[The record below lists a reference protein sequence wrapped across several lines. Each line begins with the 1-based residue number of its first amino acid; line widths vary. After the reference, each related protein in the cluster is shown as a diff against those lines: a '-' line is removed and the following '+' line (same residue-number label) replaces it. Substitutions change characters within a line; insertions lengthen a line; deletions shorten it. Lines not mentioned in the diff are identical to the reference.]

1 MVPMLTRRQ
10 AMALPALAALRSA
23 PAQDSLSL
31 QAGPL
36 SLVFEPKLAF
46 VRYIKFGE
54 HEVLRGIYAA
64 VRDQVWGTVA
74 PKVTNLV
81 TEIKAD
87 SFSIAFDVACQEK
100 DIDFVWRGRVTGN
113 ATGEIQFTFDGEARS
128 SFLRNR
134 IGFCVLHPIAECAGK
149 PCEVEE
155 DGGKTTRG
163 TFPLAIAPHQP
174 FFNMKAISHQLPGG
188 ARVRVGFEGDLFEME
203 DHRNWTDGNYK
214 TYCTPLARPFPHQV
228 TKGDRVRQAITV
240 TVKSNGPAPVVK
252 KRPAVEIAVAAA
264 PTGKLPRLGTT
275 YGGGAWMERMAFAH
289 LRVDLNLAD
298 PSWKK
303 TLDEAG
309 SNGPALELA
318 LELPDDAEA
327 ALSELARMGLPVAR
341 YLIYKT
347 GEKSTKAKWIEL
359 ARKHLKGAPIAS
371 GTNIYFTEL
380 NRERPPVNLI
390 DQACYS
396 INPQVHAFDNTSLV
410 ENLEA
415 QGDTLRSARAFLGS
429 RPIAVTPIT
438 LRPRFNAEAK
448 VRVMNPPDPR
458 QSSPFCAAWTLGSI
472 KYMAENGAASVTY
485 YDLAGPGGFAEK
497 GRVFPVGALMKEI
510 LPWQDA
516 AVHAASSSDPLKAVA
531 LVATKGKKRAVFLAN
546 LTDGALVV
554 DCPHTNADRLV
565 PLLPY
570 QTRKFES
577 AV

>member
-1 MVPMLTRRQ
+1 MLTRRQ
-10 AMALPALAALRSA
+10 ALALPALFA
-23 PAQDSLSL
+23 PRAQAQDALTL
-31 QAGPL
+31 TAGPL

-74 PKVTNLV
+74 PQVSNLV
-81 TEIKAD
+81 TEIKPAQ
-87 SFSIAFDVACQEK
+87 FIIAFDVVCQEK
-100 DIDFVWRGRVTGN
+100 DIDFHWQGRVTGN
-113 ATGEIQFTFDGEARS
+113 ATGEIKFTFDGQARS

-155 DGGKTTRG
+155 DGGKITKG

-174 FFNMKAISHQLPGG
+174 FLNMKSVSHQLPGG
-188 ARVRVGFEGDLFEME
+188 AKVQVKFEGDLFEME

-228 TKGDRVRQAITV
+228 KQGDRIQQAIVVTV
-240 TVKSNGPAPVVK
+240 TGGGAAPVIR
-252 KRPAVEIAVAAA
+252 KRHAVEITVAPNA
-264 PTGKLPRLGTT
+264 TSKIPRLGTT
-275 YGGGAWMERMAFAH
+275 HTGTLFNPRPTFAH
-289 LRVDLNLAD
+289 LRLDLNAA
-298 PSWKK
+298 
-303 TLDEAG
+303 TLNWTKQIEATGG
-309 SNGPALELA
+309 SIPLELA
-318 LELPDDAEA
+318 LELSDNAEA
-327 ALSELARMGLPVAR
+327 ELASLANLKFPIAR

-347 GEKSTKAKWIEL
+347 GEKSTNAKWIAL

-380 NRERPPVNLI
+380 NRERPPLDLI

-415 QGDTLRSARAFLGS
+415 QGDTLRSARAFLGNK
-429 RPIAVTPIT
+429 PIAVTPIT
-438 LRPRFNAEAK
+438 LRPRFNPEAK
-448 VRVMNPPDPR
+448 ARVINPPDPR
-458 QSSPFCAAWTLGSI
+458 QSTPFAAAWTLGSI

-485 YDLAGPGGFAEK
+485 FEATGPGGLIHD
-497 GRVFPVGALMKEI
+497 RILPVGHLLQEV

-516 AVHAASSSDPLKAVA
+516 AVYLAKSSDPLKAVA
-531 LVATKGKKRAVFLAN
+531 LVATKGKSRATFLAN
-546 LTDGALVV
+546 LTADALVV
-554 DCPHTNADRLV
+554 DCPHTTTNRLV

-570 QTRKFES
+570 QTRKFETP
-577 AV
+577 A